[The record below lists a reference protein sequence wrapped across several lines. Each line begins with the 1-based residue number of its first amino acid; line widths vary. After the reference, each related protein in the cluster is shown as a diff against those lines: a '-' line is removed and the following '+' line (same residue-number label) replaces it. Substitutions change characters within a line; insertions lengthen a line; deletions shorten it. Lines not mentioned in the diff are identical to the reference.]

1 MGHWIF
7 YGYIVYSMYICP
19 IFCFCYKHSGF
30 WMLEL
35 DFFSQNLATK
45 WGVFF
50 FVYPTLGKALRK
62 NSCGEVL
69 EEDAAGGDGSS

>member
-1 MGHWIF
+1 MDIL
-7 YGYIVYSMYICP
+7 YIPCICVLYL
-19 IFCFCYKHSGF
+19 FCCYKHSGF

-35 DFFSQNLATK
+35 DFFFTK
-45 WGVFF
+45 SSHKVGSFF